1 MLYQIL
7 PHTDWDPDR
16 GVPPWQ
22 RYNAIWKYIKK
33 EVRVMRETLR
43 YAVAYRDEEGEY
55 TETFFATYEEAKKA
69 VEELSA
75 YFEVYGI
82 LR

>member
-1 MLYQIL
+1 
-7 PHTDWDPDR
+7 
-16 GVPPWQ
+16 
-22 RYNAIWKYIKK
+22 
-33 EVRVMRETLR
+33 MREDTLR

-69 VEELSA
+69 VEELSSW
-75 YFEVYGI
+75 YEVLGI

>member
-1 MLYQIL
+1 
-7 PHTDWDPDR
+7 
-16 GVPPWQ
+16 
-22 RYNAIWKYIKK
+22 
-33 EVRVMRETLR
+33 MREDSLR
-43 YAVAYRDEEGEY
+43 YTVAYRDEEGEY

-69 VEELSA
+69 VEELSE

>member
-1 MLYQIL
+1 
-7 PHTDWDPDR
+7 
-16 GVPPWQ
+16 
-22 RYNAIWKYIKK
+22 
-33 EVRVMRETLR
+33 MRSLR

-55 TETFFATYEEAKKA
+55 TEVFFASYAEAKKA
-69 VEELSA
+69 AEELSA

>member
-1 MLYQIL
+1 
-7 PHTDWDPDR
+7 
-16 GVPPWQ
+16 
-22 RYNAIWKYIKK
+22 
-33 EVRVMRETLR
+33 MRETLR

-55 TETFFATYEEAKKA
+55 TETFFATYEEAKNA

-82 LR
+82 LRWYLKIALLDSEDNRINL

>member
-1 MLYQIL
+1 
-7 PHTDWDPDR
+7 
-16 GVPPWQ
+16 
-22 RYNAIWKYIKK
+22 
-33 EVRVMRETLR
+33 MREDTLR

-69 VEELSA
+69 AEELSA

-82 LR
+82 LRWYFKTFLLDSEDNRIKS

>member
-1 MLYQIL
+1 
-7 PHTDWDPDR
+7 
-16 GVPPWQ
+16 
-22 RYNAIWKYIKK
+22 
-33 EVRVMRETLR
+33 MREDALR
-43 YAVAYRDEEGEY
+43 YAVAYRDENDEY
-55 TETFFATYEEAKKA
+55 TETFFATYEEAKEA

>member
-1 MLYQIL
+1 
-7 PHTDWDPDR
+7 
-16 GVPPWQ
+16 
-22 RYNAIWKYIKK
+22 
-33 EVRVMRETLR
+33 MREDTLR

-55 TETFFATYEEAKKA
+55 TETFFATYELLKMVA
-69 VEELSA
+69 EELSA

>member
-1 MLYQIL
+1 
-7 PHTDWDPDR
+7 
-16 GVPPWQ
+16 
-22 RYNAIWKYIKK
+22 
-33 EVRVMRETLR
+33 MREDTLR

-82 LR
+82 LRWYFKTFLLDSEDNRIKS